1 MNHKQIF
8 NKIMIVL
15 FCAVMTIG
23 FVLGLAFF
31 LRPEHSESEKR
42 DLTDFPTF
50 TFATFFSGEYTEQ
63 ISTWFADTYPF
74 REGLIAANDAIMS
87 LKGFGSEQFHSGASS
102 VEGGQQGPQEGGED
116 VKVETIAGYYITGDT
131 AYEMYYQNK
140 ANSERYS
147 ALINKAAERLD
158 GKAKVYT
165 MVVPLAYAYNDRVL
179 QKTDASD
186 PKTAIDGMYAGI
198 THSNAVCVDVYSALG
213 AHKDEYLYFRTDH
226 HWTALGAY
234 YAYTAYCANAGLSAH
249 PLSYYEKLEFAGFLG
264 TLYSHT
270 KAPAL
275 QKNPDVVEAFVPQG
289 SNTLYVHTAD
299 GQRQKFTGGVV
310 RKDTDA
316 MYAAAA
322 SKYNCF
328 LTSDNPSGTKQ
339 SYYCSI
345 ENPGITDGSAVVL
358 IKESFGNCFAPFLVD
373 HYQYVYVID
382 YRYFDGDIVD
392 FVDMTGADDVIFLNN
407 ITATSASPRIGEM
420 EDLVN

>member
-1 MNHKQIF
+1 MDHKHIF

-15 FCAVMTIG
+15 FCAVMVIG

-42 DLTDFPTF
+42 DLTDFPAF
-50 TFATFFSGEYTEQ
+50 TFATFFSGQYTEQ

-74 REGLIAANDAIMS
+74 RETLISVNDAISS
-87 LKGFGSEQFHSGASS
+87 LKGFASEQFQSGASN
-102 VEGGQQGPQEGGED
+102 VGNQEGQQGGED

-147 ALINKAAERLD
+147 ALIDKAAERLD
-158 GKAKVYT
+158 GKANVYT

-186 PKTAIDGMYAGI
+186 PRAAIDMMYEGI
-198 THSNAVCVDVYSALG
+198 THQNATCVDVYSALG

-234 YAYTAYCANAGLSAH
+234 YAYTAYCADAGLSAH
-249 PLSYYEKLEFAGFLG
+249 PLSYYEKLEFSGFLG

-310 RKDTDA
+310 RKDTDK

-328 LTSDNPSGTKQ
+328 LTSDNPTGTTQ

-358 IKESFGNCFAPFLVD
+358 VKESFGNCFAPFLVD
-373 HYQYVYVID
+373 HYQYVYVIY

-392 FVDMTGADDVIFLNN
+392 FVDMTGAKDVIFLNN
-407 ITATSASPRIGEM
+407 ITATSAAPRVGEM
-420 EDLVN
+420 EKLVN

>member
-1 MNHKQIF
+1 MDHKHIF

-15 FCAVMTIG
+15 FCTVMVIG

-50 TFATFFSGEYTEQ
+50 TFSTFFSGQYTEQ

-74 REGLIAANDAIMS
+74 REALISVNDAISS
-87 LKGFGSEQFHSGASS
+87 LKGFASEQFQSGASNA
-102 VEGGQQGPQEGGED
+102 GNQEGEQSGED

-140 ANSERYS
+140 ANSLRY
-147 ALINKAAERLD
+147 ATLINNAASRLD
-158 GKAKVYT
+158 GKANVYT
-165 MVVPLAYAYNDRVL
+165 MVVPLAYAYNDKVL

-186 PKTAIDGMYAGI
+186 PKAAIDMMYEGV
-198 THSNAVCVDVYSALG
+198 THQNATCVDVYSALG

-234 YAYTAYCANAGLSAH
+234 YAYTAYCADAGLSAH
-249 PLSYYEKLEFAGFLG
+249 PLSYYEKLEFDGFLG

-270 KAPAL
+270 KAQAL

-310 RKDTDA
+310 RKDTDK

-328 LTSDNPSGTKQ
+328 LTSDNPSGTTQ

-345 ENPGITDGSAVVL
+345 ENPNITDGSAVVL

-373 HYQYVYVID
+373 HYQYVYIID
-382 YRYFDGDIVD
+382 YRYYDGDIVD

-407 ITATSASPRIGEM
+407 ITATSASPRVGEM
-420 EDLVN
+420 EKLVN

>member
-1 MNHKQIF
+1 MQNKSIF
-8 NKIMIVL
+8 NKIMIAS
-15 FCAVMTIG
+15 FCAVMVCG

-31 LRPEHSESEKR
+31 LRPEYSESEKR
-42 DLTDFPTF
+42 ELTDFPTF
-50 TFATFFSGEYTEQ
+50 TVSTFLSGEYTEQ
-63 ISTWFADTYPF
+63 FSTWFADTFPF
-74 REGLIAANDAIMS
+74 REGLISLSDTIMS
-87 LKGFGSEQFHSGASS
+87 LKGFATEQFQSGASNL
-102 VEGGQQGPQEGGED
+102 GNQENRGEED

-140 ANSERYS
+140 ANSQRYA
-147 ALINKAAERLD
+147 ALINAAAAKLD

-165 MVVPLAYAYNDRVL
+165 VVVPLAYAYNDKVL

-186 PKTAIDGMYAGI
+186 PKAAIDSMYGAV
-198 THSNAVCVDVYSALG
+198 THQNAICVDAYGALA
-213 AHKDEYLYFRTDH
+213 AHKSEYLYFRTDH
-226 HWTALGAY
+226 HWTARGAY
-234 YAYTAYCANAGLSAH
+234 YAYTAYCQSAGLTAH
-249 PLSYYEKLEFAGFLG
+249 PLDYYEKLEFGGFLG

-275 QKNPDVVEAFVPQG
+275 QKNPDTVEAFVPVG
-289 SNTLYVHTAD
+289 SNNLYVHTAD

-310 RKDTDA
+310 RKDTDK

-328 LTSDNPSGTKQ
+328 LTSDNPSGTTQ

-345 ENPGITDGSAVVL
+345 ENPNVNDGSAVVL
-358 IKESFGNCFAPFLVD
+358 VKESFGNCFAPFLVD

-382 YRYFDGDIVD
+382 YRYFDGDLTE
-392 FVDMTGADDVIFLNN
+392 FVTEKGAGAVIFLNN
-407 ITATSASPRIGEM
+407 ITATSAAPRIGEM